1 MFRRAS
7 VVAAVVLA
15 LAAGG
20 CGSGGRAPGR
30 EPAEGAAFPAPGI
43 AGPLPEAA
51 DGGDTGACAD
61 GECEVLVTSTAD
73 ITANGMD
80 VHVTVRDDYVA
91 FRTAGTLMQLGGGAG
106 GRARFGDGLT
116 ATVVAHDEDDA
127 VLRFTT
133 P

>member
-1 MFRRAS
+1 VTCTSIPF
-7 VVAAVVLA
+7 AVMSAV
-15 LAAGG
+15 
-20 CGSGGRAPGR
+20 
-30 EPAEGAAFPAPGI
+30 E
-43 AGPLPEAA
+43 
-51 DGGDTGACAD
+51 
-61 GECEVLVTSTAD
+61 
-73 ITANGMD
+73 
-80 VHVTVRDDYVA
+80 VTVRDDYVA